1 MAEKKEAE
9 EGTNTIGA
17 LVDRRDDDLL
27 LQAIQEDKDAEDE
40 AIDSEEGDSD
50 EEEGDTSSDE
60 EEGDNSDNE
69 SCPNLNEL
77 NINDDNEDGN
87 NEEDDM
93 NALINKMM
101 ERRRMDDADFEEMER
116 ELDELKSDEENDG
129 NISKEKSS
137 SSKQN
142 PNGGQNNSDSDSDA
156 PEQLESP
163 LRQIKMRVHNQ
174 IIGSPETG
182 KGDDSDSE
190 NEKDNLAYD
199 SDAEEAKDGQET
211 VPQIENQI
219 HVLRRKKREKLTP
232 AEIREKMKNK
242 AKQQNFRNAGKNK
255 GQKKMKNEFKS
266 ACQDFGVN

>member
-1 MAEKKEAE
+1 M
-9 EGTNTIGA
+9 
-17 LVDRRDDDLL
+17 
-27 LQAIQEDKDAEDE
+27 
-40 AIDSEEGDSD
+40 
-50 EEEGDTSSDE
+50 
-60 EEGDNSDNE
+60 
-69 SCPNLNEL
+69 
-77 NINDDNEDGN
+77 
-87 NEEDDM
+87 
-93 NALINKMM
+93 
-101 ERRRMDDADFEEMER
+101 EEMER
-116 ELDELKSDEENDG
+116 ELDELKSDDENDG
-129 NISKEKSS
+129 NSKEKSS

-182 KGDDSDSE
+182 KGADSDSDASD
-190 NEKDNLAYD
+190 NEKNADQYD